1 MGAWGAGIFSD
12 HTAADVRNI
21 YGELI
26 RNGLDGVIATEK
38 LLMQFAESLD
48 DPDDGPPFWLG
59 LAAVRYRLGRLE
71 ERVRDRAVR
80 LIDDG
85 TDLRRFSENPELART
100 RERITAKLR
109 THLIGPQRNR
119 VRVRP
124 EPQSACD
131 WGDRRDRG
139 D

>member
-1 MGAWGAGIFSD
+1 MMGRHF
-12 HTAADVRNI
+12 
-21 YGELI
+21 
-26 RNGLDGVIATEK
+26 
-38 LLMQFAESLD
+38 
-48 DPDDGPPFWLG
+48 G
-59 LAAVRYRLGRLE
+59 LALPRFGIDLVGLKSAC
-71 ERVRDRAVR
+71 DRAVR